1 MEVTLANYRKPSSGS
16 WNKRK
21 RGTIM
26 TNITVYDTEAKAIE
40 RICEDNDVTEAELIE
55 MLMDYIDEVK
65 ADNGWK

>member
-1 MEVTLANYRKPSSGS
+1 
-16 WNKRK
+16 
-21 RGTIM
+21 M

-55 MLMDYIDEVK
+55 MLMDYINEVK